1 MDAVVVD
8 SRPRAGRALFGC
20 LVTSERGGKMQRP
33 GTGSSR
39 EVWVGLGFCLGF
51 FAQGFGFTS
60 SCFSRSSPAVQCRDE
75 KHIILVLEF
84 VIQLTL
90 QAKKK
95 NEKWFKCHFQILAAK
110 RKQLIKRW

>member
-20 LVTSERGGKMQRP
+20 LVTSECGGKMQRP

-51 FAQGFGFTS
+51 LPRGLDLH
-60 SCFSRSSPAVQCRDE
+60 P
-75 KHIILVLEF
+75 LVFPGVHPPCNVEMKS
-84 VIQLTL
+84 TL
-90 QAKKK
+90 S
-95 NEKWFKCHFQILAAK
+95 
-110 RKQLIKRW
+110 